1 MTKVKICGLTTI
13 EDALYAAEQGAD
25 LLGFIFAPVSKRY
38 IQPAQAAQIIRQIRE
53 AMPDHAPLCIGVFV
67 AEHMTAAEIFS
78 QCQISGVDAAQLVSL
93 ERAAL
98 VKELEFPAYVGVRPE
113 TPSQAIADVAQFD
126 RADLIEPLPSLQ
138 LDTFVPGQHGGTGET
153 APPDVIRTVAAHT
166 QRLMLS
172 GGLTP
177 DNVVEFI
184 ALAKPYAV
192 DVSSG
197 TEASPGKKDPNKVR
211 AFIQAAKGIAAS

>member
-1 MTKVKICGLTTI
+1 MTKVKICGLTNN

-25 LLGFIFAPVSKRY
+25 MLGFIFAPVSKRY
-38 IQPAQAAQIIRQIRE
+38 IEATQAAQIIRQVRE
-53 AMPDHAPLCIGVFV
+53 AMSSNAPLCIGVFV
-67 AEHMTAAEIFS
+67 AENMTAAEILA
-78 QCQISGVDAAQLVSL
+78 QCQLSGVNAAQLVSL

-98 VKELEFPAYVGVRPE
+98 VKELDFPAYVAIRPE

-126 RADLIEPLPSLQ
+126 HAELAEPLPSLQ
-138 LDTFVPGQHGGTGET
+138 LDTFVAGQYGGTGET

-166 QRLMLS
+166 SRLMLS

-177 DNVVEFI
+177 ENVAEYI

-211 AFIQAAKGIAAS
+211 TFIQAAKGIAAS